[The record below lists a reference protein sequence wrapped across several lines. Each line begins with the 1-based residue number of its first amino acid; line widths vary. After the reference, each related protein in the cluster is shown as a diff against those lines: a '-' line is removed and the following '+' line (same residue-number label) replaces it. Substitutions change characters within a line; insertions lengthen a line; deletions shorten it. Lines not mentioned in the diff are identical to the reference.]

1 MDVSILQAAKT
12 REVYTMTENTNNTVA
27 AEVQETVATTTKAKE
42 QGYQKSDKAVQ
53 EAVATT
59 SKAKTKRST
68 KAKGG
73 RPKRAEEDKAS
84 RQNIMI
90 NPDQLDYVRLMSRMT
105 GKTHS
110 QFINMVLKWHE
121 EAHGDLYKQAKSMLK
136 KLEGNG

>member
-27 AEVQETVATTTKAKE
+27 AEVQE
-42 QGYQKSDKAVQ
+42 
-53 EAVATT
+53 AVATT
-59 SKAKTKRST
+59 SKAKAKRST

-73 RPKRAEEDKAS
+73 RPKRAEDEKAS